1 MEQGNA
7 SLVAN
12 FLMDTFP
19 TFNNLSQDEKHTI
32 FGPLA
37 ARLNHFHRC
46 ILTMRFVDDC
56 SNEKVVL
63 HYGFYYSLDT
73 FRNFY
78 GKELIPNE
86 EEIIELVYPVMVRMR
101 ELSKKLKSLD
111 LNTDEIGAIIALIY
125 YAQSKSTDTHECQ
138 LDIE

>member
-63 HYGFYYSLDT
+63 HYGFYYSPDDVPT
-73 FRNFY
+73 AYQNTNN
-78 GKELIPNE
+78 K
-86 EEIIELVYPVMVRMR
+86 
-101 ELSKKLKSLD
+101 LSAVSD
-111 LNTDEIGAIIALIY
+111 DEWEWSRSQRFFG
-125 YAQSKSTDTHECQ
+125 Q
-138 LDIE
+138 